1 MQKILLLLLAVAFSS
16 LAGFGQAYST
26 EGRVEYQKGYKTAA
40 VIELPYKP
48 DVVEN
53 AVKDYMLKRGVK
65 EQKSRGFQAFKGARL
80 SPTDGEVA
88 DMYFKVE
95 RKSRRDANISNIYLL
110 VGRPNENVA
119 LRTAEDRYRV
129 DDARSFLNE
138 MAPAIEAFDLE
149 TSISEQEQTVAKVE
163 KKLKSLEDDEKSLQ
177 KRISD
182 LQEKLTENRRDQET
196 QRAELSKQRSA
207 SDAMKARR
215 IISGPQL

>member
-1 MQKILLLLLAVAFSS
+1 MQKTLLLLLAAAFSYIT
-16 LAGFGQAYST
+16 GFTQAYST

-48 DVVEN
+48 DVVES

-80 SPTDGEVA
+80 SPTDGEVT
-88 DMYFKVE
+88 DLYFKVE
-95 RKSRRDANISNIYLL
+95 RKSRKDANISNVYLI

-129 DDARSFLNE
+129 DEARTFLNE
-138 MAPAIEAFDLE
+138 MAPAVEAFDLE
-149 TSISEQEQTVAKVE
+149 VSISEQEQIVGKVE
-163 KKLKSLEDDEKSLQ
+163 KKLKNLEDDEKNLE
-177 KRISD
+177 KRIRD
-182 LQEKLTENRRDQET
+182 LQEKLTENRREQES

-215 IISGPQL
+215 IISAQQL

>member
-1 MQKILLLLLAVAFSS
+1 MQKTLRLLLAATLFSF
-16 LAGFGQAYST
+16 AGFGQAYST

-65 EQKSRGFQAFKGARL
+65 EQKSRGFQAFKGARV

-88 DMYFKVE
+88 DLYFKVE

-138 MAPAIEAFDLE
+138 MAPSIEAFDLE
-149 TSISEQEQTVAKVE
+149 ASISEQEQTVAKVE